1 MDGLKPGMTAEVEIV
16 MNEFTDQVL
25 LPVESVLE
33 FGSGFCCWV
42 RQGNSISRRIVEL
55 ADSDEKMVR
64 VLGGIQAGETVIL
77 NPLAYVEE
85 AQDAALI
92 NFEQTA
98 AEAVEEEG

>member
-1 MDGLKPGMTAEVEIV
+1 M
-16 MNEFTDQVL
+16 
-25 LPVESVLE
+25 PVESVLE

-55 ADSDEKMVR
+55 ADSDERMVR
-64 VLGGIQAGETVIL
+64 VLDGIQPGETVVL

-98 AEAVEEEG
+98 SATVKDED